1 MDKKGCYD
9 EDKKKQNKLPEA
21 MQLQQLPTWGSIAQ
35 NFQLFFV
42 KLWFLHV
49 TSPVK
54 FTNRGV
60 WISHC
65 TWTAPRSTWRL
76 RRELTPAQ
84 MSLGY
89 TGEWFK
95 TGVLNLFTVD
105 FRRLLASLRA
115 WSQYFCVNGTKIL
128 QIWYLKN
135 EQNFVVVAKYCVDRQ
150 TKFHGLREAWELLVE
165 NHCFTTTEAA
175 PRVRFMT
182 LLKIGLTRGN
192 GRNRKECSSK

>member
-1 MDKKGCYD
+1 MLWWRQ
-9 EDKKKQNKLPEA
+9 KKQNKLPEA

-49 TSPVK
+49 ISPVK

-105 FRRLLASLRA
+105 FRRLLATPRHGRSISLLKWYKDTA
-115 WSQYFCVNGTKIL
+115 DMISKKLTKLCCCCKIL
-128 QIWYLKN
+128 
-135 EQNFVVVAKYCVDRQ
+135 CGPPD
-150 TKFHGLREAWELLVE
+150 
-165 NHCFTTTEAA
+165 
-175 PRVRFMT
+175 
-182 LLKIGLTRGN
+182 
-192 GRNRKECSSK
+192 